1 MTRALVSRETK
12 VARTAVAKPVI
23 WSAAQWMPRV
33 ADVVKDCGVNL
44 NEPQVLQLAQY
55 MALLQQ
61 WNGTYNLT
69 ALRQPEE
76 MLTHH
81 LADCLVVL
89 PPLQRHLQT
98 LPHEAVQVLDVG
110 SGGGLPGVVLAVAC
124 ERLTVTCVD
133 AVGKKA
139 AFVRQVSAALSL
151 PRLKAA
157 HARVETLRGTYEVIT
172 SRAFASLPD
181 FVQWTQHLLAPEVGI
196 WMAMKG
202 QAPQEDEAIAMASIA
217 SITSVEALQVPG
229 LDAQRCLVWM
239 KPSANSAKLS

>member
-12 VARTAVAKPVI
+12 VARSVVTKPVI
-23 WSAAQWMPRV
+23 WSAAQWLPHV
-33 ADVVKDCGVNL
+33 ASVVKDCCIDL
-44 NEPQVLQLAQY
+44 SESQVLQLAQY

-89 PPLQRHLQT
+89 PPLRRHLQT
-98 LPHEAVQVLDVG
+98 LAHDSVHVLDVG
-110 SGGGLPGVVLAVAC
+110 SGGGLPGVVLAIAC

-157 HARVETLRGTYEVIT
+157 HARVETLSGAYEVIT

-181 FVQWTQHLLAPEVGI
+181 FVQLTRHLLSPEVGI

-202 QAPQEDEAIAMASIA
+202 QAPEASEVAAFAKQASIMD
-217 SITSVEALQVPG
+217 VESLQVPG
-229 LDAQRCLVWM
+229 LEAQRCLVWM
-239 KPSANSAKLS
+239 KPHHNAVLAR